1 MSAWTFL
8 VLTMGVV
15 IAPFLPISHATAKDG
30 WTSQHFQDHPLVG
43 TIWNSDFE
51 AVTISELEK
60 ALANA
65 RFVLLGEIHDNPD
78 HHRLQ
83 ARLIDGLV
91 SKGRR
96 PAIVFEMIPAN
107 LQPELDRHVKG
118 GVREASKLG
127 KALRW
132 EERGWPDWGIYQ
144 PIAEAALQAALP
156 LKAGDSAQMCKRRS
170 PRGSSPPSTRRP

>member
-30 WTSQHFQDHPLVG
+30 WTSQRFQDHPLVG
-43 TIWNSDFE
+43 TIWNSDSE

-83 ARLIDGLV
+83 AQLIDGLV
-91 SKGRR
+91 RKGRR

-107 LQPELDRHVKG
+107 LQPELDRHVNWLNIKNG
-118 GVREASKLG
+118 RPRSGSHKKIGRDPRFRRYRPGKSLREK
-127 KALRW
+127 KARDNFPKDRSNRLS
-132 EERGWPDWGIYQ
+132 
-144 PIAEAALQAALP
+144 AA
-156 LKAGDSAQMCKRRS
+156 
-170 PRGSSPPSTRRP
+170 